1 MGILQ
6 PAPHFNTVI
15 ATSSPT
21 IDRLPSFQ
29 SELDQ
34 RVYSPPDSSRSI
46 GSYGDCKDLQIPKVR
61 LFTTI
66 SCPLP
71 LRRQRNRAR
80 TEGHEGREVRRSQ
93 KACLRSDDVLS
104 VPRLTGPLAA
114 DLVQGLI
121 PV

>member
-6 PAPHFNTVI
+6 PVPHFGTAIV
-15 ATSSPT
+15 TPSPI

-34 RVYSPPDSSRSI
+34 RAHSRPNSSRSI
-46 GSYGDCKDLQIPKVR
+46 GSYRDCKDLQIPKVR

-66 SCPLP
+66 SCPSP
-71 LRRQRNRAR
+71 LRRQRNGAR
-80 TEGHEGREVRRSQ
+80 MEGHEGREVRRSQ